1 MGRKKNETRD
11 AARVGAGERIPTE
24 EERREEDHGSERGTQ
39 RERER
44 EKKRGCSLGERAIIA
59 RNIIPG

>member
-1 MGRKKNETRD
+1 MVRGRGSQPRRSD
-11 AARVGAGERIPTE
+11 
-24 EERREEDHGSERGTQ
+24 ERRITEARGGR